1 MMGAQTPL
9 AQPMQQPPMGYPNI
23 APFPGAGAPK
33 VTFNLPP
40 QQHIQPSGLS
50 QADRD
55 TWMSYKS
62 AGGLESRRTSHK
74 AAEQK
79 RRDSLKF
86 CFDELRGLLPAIT
99 LDEEAPNGSLLGPD
113 GSEEDVTAEGFEPA
127 EVGDP
132 EQAHA
137 ANKAI
142 SKVALLRHSNEY
154 LVRLKKRLE
163 RRDQALQVCRKEI
176 SELRE
181 QLGLAESEDLSVT
194 GKGAPLGWTDRG
206 VVGYDFG
213 GGESGGAS
221 PDENKPE
228 MDQTA

>member
-1 MMGAQTPL
+1 MT
-9 AQPMQQPPMGYPNI
+9 
-23 APFPGAGAPK
+23 
-33 VTFNLPP
+33 
-40 QQHIQPSGLS
+40 
-50 QADRD
+50 
-55 TWMSYKS
+55 YKS
-62 AGGLESRRTSHK
+62 TGGLESRRTSHK

-99 LDEEAPNGSLLGPD
+99 LDEDAPNGSLLGPD
-113 GSEEDVTAEGFEPA
+113 GAEEDVQAEGFDLA

-132 EQAHA
+132 EQARA

-154 LVRLKKRLE
+154 LIRLKKRLE
-163 RRDQALQVCRKEI
+163 RRDKALEVCRREVRG
-176 SELRE
+176 LRE
-181 QLGLAESEDLSVT
+181 KLAMGESEDPSVT

-206 VVGYDFG
+206 VVGYDYPG
-213 GGESGGAS
+213 S
-221 PDENKPE
+221 PDGQAEGEDEERGKVE